1 MALSMDEQRMLA
13 EIERRLAAE
22 NPGLASDLTSFRKPS
37 RVSVLRSTRGRV
49 IGSLFTVVVVAMVSL
64 MVYAMLP
71 FRSGG
76 RTVSNHPVTTT
87 SVNGGP
93 DQAKIG
99 VEPVKS
105 SAAKSS
111 AAQSSAAAVFGGP
124 VFGGQDLRL
133 GPVVGP
139 HGHGQDQPVCPHLG
153 QQHRALPE
161 CPRGGAVR
169 HRRVRGGQQPLSPS
183 LISAAVRRAA
193 GGQEC
198 APGWP
203 AAHRPR
209 GLRWGDHW
217 TRCRAAEAISTRA
230 RAG

>member
-37 RVSVLRSTRGRV
+37 RVSVLRSTRARV

-105 SAAKSS
+105 SSAAQSS
-111 AAQSSAAAVFGGP
+111 AAQSSAAQSSTGKTSASAQSSASTATGKT
-124 VFGGQDLRL
+124 
-133 GPVVGP
+133 
-139 HGHGQDQPVCPHLG
+139 
-153 QQHRALPE
+153 
-161 CPRGGAVR
+161 
-169 HRRVRGGQQPLSPS
+169 SPS
-183 LISAAVRRAA
+183 ARTSASSTAHSPSAPAVAQSGTGA
-193 GGQEC
+193 SV
-198 APGWP
+198 AVNSP
-203 AAHRPR
+203 
-209 GLRWGDHW
+209 
-217 TRCRAAEAISTRA
+217 
-230 RAG
+230 

>member
-37 RVSVLRSTRGRV
+37 RVSVLRSTRARV

-105 SAAKSS
+105 SSAKSS
-111 AAQSSAAAVFGGP
+111 AAQSSAAQSSTGKTSASAQSSASTATGKT
-124 VFGGQDLRL
+124 
-133 GPVVGP
+133 
-139 HGHGQDQPVCPHLG
+139 
-153 QQHRALPE
+153 
-161 CPRGGAVR
+161 
-169 HRRVRGGQQPLSPS
+169 SPS
-183 LISAAVRRAA
+183 ARTSASSTAHSPSAPAVAQSGTGASAAVNS
-193 GGQEC
+193 
-198 APGWP
+198 P
-203 AAHRPR
+203 
-209 GLRWGDHW
+209 
-217 TRCRAAEAISTRA
+217 
-230 RAG
+230 

>member
-37 RVSVLRSTRGRV
+37 RVSVLRSTRARV

-76 RTVSNHPVTTT
+76 RTVNNHPVTTT

-105 SAAKSS
+105 SSAKSS
-111 AAQSSAAAVFGGP
+111 AAQSSAAQSSAGKTSASAQSSASTATGKT
-124 VFGGQDLRL
+124 
-133 GPVVGP
+133 
-139 HGHGQDQPVCPHLG
+139 
-153 QQHRALPE
+153 
-161 CPRGGAVR
+161 
-169 HRRVRGGQQPLSPS
+169 SPS
-183 LISAAVRRAA
+183 ARTSASSTAHSPSAPAVAQSGTGASAAVNS
-193 GGQEC
+193 
-198 APGWP
+198 P
-203 AAHRPR
+203 
-209 GLRWGDHW
+209 
-217 TRCRAAEAISTRA
+217 
-230 RAG
+230 

>member
-37 RVSVLRSTRGRV
+37 RVSVLRSTRARV

-99 VEPVKS
+99 TEPVKS
-105 SAAKSS
+105 SAGKTS
-111 AAQSSAAAVFGGP
+111 ASAQSSASTATGKS
-124 VFGGQDLRL
+124 
-133 GPVVGP
+133 
-139 HGHGQDQPVCPHLG
+139 
-153 QQHRALPE
+153 
-161 CPRGGAVR
+161 
-169 HRRVRGGQQPLSPS
+169 SPS
-183 LISAAVRRAA
+183 ARTSASSAAHSPSTPAVAQSGTGASAAVN
-193 GGQEC
+193 G
-198 APGWP
+198 P
-203 AAHRPR
+203 
-209 GLRWGDHW
+209 
-217 TRCRAAEAISTRA
+217 
-230 RAG
+230 

>member
-37 RVSVLRSTRGRV
+37 RVSVLRSTRARV

-99 VEPVKS
+99 AEPVKS
-105 SAAKSS
+105 SSVKSS
-111 AAQSSAAAVFGGP
+111 AGQTSASAQSSASTATG
-124 VFGGQDLRL
+124 RS
-133 GPVVGP
+133 
-139 HGHGQDQPVCPHLG
+139 
-153 QQHRALPE
+153 
-161 CPRGGAVR
+161 
-169 HRRVRGGQQPLSPS
+169 SPS
-183 LISAAVRRAA
+183 ARTSASSAAHSPSTPAVAQSGT
-193 GGQEC
+193 GGLGAEP
-198 APGWP
+198 PG
-203 AAHRPR
+203 
-209 GLRWGDHW
+209 
-217 TRCRAAEAISTRA
+217 
-230 RAG
+230 

>member
-22 NPGLASDLTSFRKPS
+22 NPGLASDLTSFRKPG
-37 RVSVLRSTRGRV
+37 RVSVLRSTRARV

-71 FRSGG
+71 FRSGS

-105 SAAKSS
+105 AKAQSS
-111 AAQSSAAAVFGGP
+111 TAQTSTSAQSSASAASGKS
-124 VFGGQDLRL
+124 
-133 GPVVGP
+133 
-139 HGHGQDQPVCPHLG
+139 
-153 QQHRALPE
+153 
-161 CPRGGAVR
+161 
-169 HRRVRGGQQPLSPS
+169 SPS
-183 LISAAVRRAA
+183 ARSSASSSAHSSSAPAVAQSGTGASAAVN
-193 GGQEC
+193 G
-198 APGWP
+198 P
-203 AAHRPR
+203 
-209 GLRWGDHW
+209 
-217 TRCRAAEAISTRA
+217 
-230 RAG
+230 

>member
-1 MALSMDEQRMLA
+1 MDEQRMLA

-37 RVSVLRSTRGRV
+37 RVSVLRSTRARV

-99 VEPVKS
+99 AEPVRS
-105 SAAKSS
+105 TAAKSS
-111 AAQSSAAAVFGGP
+111 AGKTSASAQSSASTATGKSSSSARTSESGAA
-124 VFGGQDLRL
+124 
-133 GPVVGP
+133 
-139 HGHGQDQPVCPHLG
+139 H
-153 QQHRALPE
+153 
-161 CPRGGAVR
+161 
-169 HRRVRGGQQPLSPS
+169 SPS
-183 LISAAVRRAA
+183 TPAVAQSGTGASAAVN
-193 GGQEC
+193 G
-198 APGWP
+198 P
-203 AAHRPR
+203 
-209 GLRWGDHW
+209 
-217 TRCRAAEAISTRA
+217 
-230 RAG
+230 

>member
-37 RVSVLRSTRGRV
+37 RVSVLRSTRARV

-99 VEPVKS
+99 AEPVKS
-105 SAAKSS
+105 SAGKTS
-111 AAQSSAAAVFGGP
+111 ASAQSSASTATGKS
-124 VFGGQDLRL
+124 
-133 GPVVGP
+133 
-139 HGHGQDQPVCPHLG
+139 
-153 QQHRALPE
+153 
-161 CPRGGAVR
+161 
-169 HRRVRGGQQPLSPS
+169 SPS
-183 LISAAVRRAA
+183 ARTSASSAAHSPSTPAVAQSGTGASAAVN
-193 GGQEC
+193 G
-198 APGWP
+198 P
-203 AAHRPR
+203 
-209 GLRWGDHW
+209 
-217 TRCRAAEAISTRA
+217 
-230 RAG
+230 

>member
-22 NPGLASDLTSFRKPS
+22 NPGLASDLTSFRKPG

-105 SAAKSS
+105 SSAKASAGKASASARSSASTASGKASPSARSSASS
-111 AAQSSAAAVFGGP
+111 AA
-124 VFGGQDLRL
+124 
-133 GPVVGP
+133 
-139 HGHGQDQPVCPHLG
+139 H
-153 QQHRALPE
+153 
-161 CPRGGAVR
+161 
-169 HRRVRGGQQPLSPS
+169 SPS
-183 LISAAVRRAA
+183 APAVAQSGTGASAAVNS
-193 GGQEC
+193 
-198 APGWP
+198 P
-203 AAHRPR
+203 
-209 GLRWGDHW
+209 
-217 TRCRAAEAISTRA
+217 
-230 RAG
+230 

>member
-22 NPGLASDLTSFRKPS
+22 SPGLASDLTSFRKPS
-37 RVSVLRSTRGRV
+37 RVSVLRSTRARV

-99 VEPVKS
+99 AEPAKS
-105 SAAKSS
+105 SAAKTSASASTATGKSSPSARTSASS
-111 AAQSSAAAVFGGP
+111 AAHSPSSPAVAQSGTGAPAAVNGP
-124 VFGGQDLRL
+124 
-133 GPVVGP
+133 
-139 HGHGQDQPVCPHLG
+139 
-153 QQHRALPE
+153 
-161 CPRGGAVR
+161 
-169 HRRVRGGQQPLSPS
+169 
-183 LISAAVRRAA
+183 
-193 GGQEC
+193 
-198 APGWP
+198 
-203 AAHRPR
+203 
-209 GLRWGDHW
+209 
-217 TRCRAAEAISTRA
+217 
-230 RAG
+230 